1 MSEIQAGDYIV
12 NKEME
17 MEGIVVSLR
26 PANRNPE
33 RVYRATIFCT
43 RDKVYPPNVGQTFG
57 LVLNDTWKTDNN
69 REFR

>member
-17 MEGIVVSLR
+17 MEGIVISLR
-26 PANRNPE
+26 KYPHQRGDH
-33 RVYRATIFCT
+33 ATIFCT
-43 RDKVYPPNVGQTFG
+43 RDRVYPLNVGQTFG
-57 LVLNDTWKTDNN
+57 VGLNDTWKTDNN